1 MSEEIRNS
9 AIATTESFAPVT
21 AMEME
26 GLMAED
32 LAGLDFVPDRIK
44 IPAGAATTFEIPDGD
59 EEDGVRTAKDITGVI
74 LLHHPAFAYYMRK
87 YTGGSNPPDCG
98 SFDGKLGVGNPG
110 GSCATCPYNQFG
122 SGEGKSKACKN
133 RRMLYILP
141 EGEYFPMTLSLPT
154 GSLRS
159 FTTYVKHQLSKGR
172 SLSGIVTKITLKKA
186 VNDNGIAFSQAV
198 FTRVRDLTPEE
209 RKSVAGMVT
218 QAKQYAAGLTL
229 SSLTENAEAVD
240 PETGEIID
248 QQ

>member
-44 IPAGAATTFEIPDGD
+44 IPAGGATTFEIPDGD

-133 RRMLYILP
+133 RRILSQKSESEHVHAP
-141 EGEYFPMTLSLPT
+141 VTAGARQIF
-154 GSLRS
+154 LRCR
-159 FTTYVKHQLSKGR
+159 FFLIILEKFYLFETTYVPASN
-172 SLSGIVTKITLKKA
+172 SCAISM
-186 VNDNGIAFSQAV
+186 AF
-198 FTRVRDLTPEE
+198 F
-209 RKSVAGMVT
+209 
-218 QAKQYAAGLTL
+218 
-229 SSLTENAEAVD
+229 N
-240 PETGEIID
+240 
-248 QQ
+248 